1 MTHDELQD
9 LLEAYVDETLDR
21 TARAAV
27 DSHLAGCEE
36 CRAILDDVPAVQL
49 GRIEPP
55 GFDDR
60 AMRRAVRTTLLR
72 LAFNVVGVFVVGW
85 LTLSLLGFLVFQPF
99 IVDRGGRAAAATQ
112 ATQDLAVM
120 LNPGASL
127 EDAMHNSGI
136 IRRTSEA
143 TVVIPVGSRPV
154 ELGTIETVIG
164 PLSFSS
170 DHGGNVFP
178 FLDSNYLGE
187 ASEVL
192 PAVGDGT
199 VALVELYFDSPISAE
214 RAQQLADSAIDVR
227 VVWAGFAL
235 GDGDPTGTGIEPGGT
250 VGYGTCDVRESDSDV
265 IRAAS
270 GGYGRTPFQLQPSIA
285 RALDATRASL
295 DNLADHH
302 DLIAGLGSIATRDS
316 ASAARDYLADHSE
329 VRTLVVTGPS
339 PELLRFIDEAGG
351 AKALVREIDFL
362 NWNQPL
368 CGK

>member
-21 TARAAV
+21 SSRAAV
-27 DSHLAGCEE
+27 ERHLAECEE
-36 CRAILDDVPAVQL
+36 CRAILDGVPAVEL
-49 GRIEPP
+49 GRIELP
-55 GFDDR
+55 GFDDK

-85 LTLSLLGFLVFQPF
+85 LTLTLLGYLVFQPF

-143 TVVIPVGSRPV
+143 TVVIPVGSRRV

-164 PLSFSS
+164 PLSFRSN
-170 DHGGNVFP
+170 HGGNVFP
-178 FLDSNYLGE
+178 FLNNDNLGE

-192 PAVGDGT
+192 PAVGAGT
-199 VALVELYFDSPISAE
+199 VALVEVHFDSPISAE
-214 RAQQLADSAIDVR
+214 RAQQLADSSSDVR

-235 GDGDPTGTGIEPGGT
+235 GDGVPTGAGIEPGGT
-250 VGYGTCDVRESDSDV
+250 VGYGTCDPRESDSDV

-270 GGYGRTPFQLQPSIA
+270 GGYGTTSFSLEPSIS
-285 RALDATRASL
+285 RALDATRAAL
-295 DNLADHH
+295 DNLAGHD
-302 DLIAGLGSIATRDS
+302 DLIDGLGSFATRDS
-316 ASAARDYLADHSE
+316 VAAARDYLADHSD
-329 VRTLVVTGPS
+329 VRTLVVTGPT
-339 PELLRFIDEAGG
+339 PELLRFLDEAPGSV
-351 AKALVREIDFL
+351 ALVREIDFL